1 MFENAPLLKSLIESL
16 EPMISILSDEMAQR
30 IGRIVLVI
38 VRDNSQRLVSF
49 KSESYVDIGI
59 RLAMYASPE
68 IEEDI
73 ILSQMDSPET
83 KGRLEGEFFVGA
95 VRLLVF
101 GDPNQ
106 FSKSSREDK
115 LNKCQNSADIEKF
128 IESYTDLI
136 DERFLEEWLQISEE
150 NGGYFRGGYVT
161 TRPFDAFGAGMLN
174 SINFGYDSDPKY
186 RKGQL
191 NLAEDIACVF
201 GQILRSLYAVEYSE
215 NPQEAIE
222 TVINDLLNKTP
233 GEIGLYKKYRI
244 ACESLINWYQD
255 GLERQILTGFIQAIN
270 AAIKNAEE
278 NTNGQST

>member
-1 MFENAPLLKSLIESL
+1 
-16 EPMISILSDEMAQR
+16 MARR

-106 FSKSSREDK
+106 FSRSSREDK

-136 DERFLEEWLQISEE
+136 DKQSLKEWLQISEK
-150 NGGYFRGGYVT
+150 NGGYVTSGYVT
-161 TRPFDAFGAGMLN
+161 TRPFNTYQLRQKDKEGLN
-174 SINFGYDSDPKY
+174 CENFGYNDDPEI
-186 RKGQL
+186 RDGRL

-233 GEIGLYKKYRI
+233 GETGLYKKYRI

-255 GLERQILTGFIQAIN
+255 GLKRQILTGFIQAIN